1 MALDVTVGSSTAE
14 AYASVENFD
23 AFLTKRNLTLR
34 DAEGQ
39 AVTEETAK
47 EALLRNGATE
57 LRGYALRFPGQ
68 RATATQSLDWP
79 RQNAAYRDRTPIASN
94 AVPLEVVI
102 ANMEAAFEIAANP
115 DALRAVATGQ
125 QVRKEQAGSLV
136 TEFYESKDGAV
147 PQSAFTSVE
156 KTLAPI
162 LLDPPTAASGT
173 GSGSTARTSG
183 FILSGDSS

>member
-1 MALDVTVGSSTAE
+1 MALDTTVGSSTAE
-14 AYASVENFD
+14 AYASVEDFD

-39 AVTEETAK
+39 AVTDETAK

-68 RATATQSLDWP
+68 RASGTQSLDWP
-79 RQNAAYRDRTPIASN
+79 RTNAAYRDKTPIATD
-94 AVPLEVVI
+94 AIPLEVVV

-115 DALRAVATGQ
+115 DALRAVAGGQ
-125 QVRKEQAGSLV
+125 QVKKEQAGALV
-136 TEFYESKDGAV
+136 TEFYESKDGAL

-156 KTLAPI
+156 KTLTPI
-162 LLDPPTAASGT
+162 LLDPPTAATGT
-173 GSGSTARTSG
+173 GSGAARTSG
-183 FILSGDSS
+183 FIFSGDSS